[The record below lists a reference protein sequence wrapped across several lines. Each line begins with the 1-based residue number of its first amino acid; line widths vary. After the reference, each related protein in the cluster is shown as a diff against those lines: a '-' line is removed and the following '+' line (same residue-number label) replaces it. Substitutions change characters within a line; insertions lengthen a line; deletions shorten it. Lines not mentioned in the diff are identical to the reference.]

1 MNKPPE
7 EHGIKLRTR
16 EHGSQKIK
24 CPECQPPHNNRDNPL
39 TVTINTEGIV
49 WFCHHCEWRG
59 SYFENGKTPVTL
71 PKQTYTKPQSP
82 K

>member
-24 CPECQPPHNNRDNPL
+24 CPESQPPHNNRDNP
-39 TVTINTEGIV
+39 
-49 WFCHHCEWRG
+49 
-59 SYFENGKTPVTL
+59 
-71 PKQTYTKPQSP
+71 
-82 K
+82 